1 MNKMLTFIQLLTA
14 AVFAVSSAYF
24 FRYYLAWSSLP
35 LVAVFNA
42 LCAVS
47 FGGACA
53 LGWYVLKN
61 GVSGKPLILAGVVG
75 LAVYEVLLWGIVSV
89 VNSDGLQNRKAI
101 NTAYNILFAL
111 FIILL
116 ILTFVL
122 LIKRSG
128 KALNIA
134 ALALSAVVF
143 ITAAVTPH
151 STFLKNIFK
160 GEISL
165 YMENYVLTDR
175 KYGENERMVFD
186 LYIPKNSEHP
196 ESLILFIH
204 GGGWIAGNKEDSSSG
219 AKAWA
224 KKGYI
229 TAAISYHY
237 VNAETHMDVLMD
249 DVTAALTAIKAT
261 AAEKGYD
268 LKKCLLTGGSAGG
281 HMSLLYAYKHG
292 KEAPI
297 TPAAV
302 VSYCG
307 PADLTNRGYVF
318 GNRLGNEDFMA
329 GLMSFVCGEAVD
341 KNDLPKTHDALWQYS
356 PAAFAENAVPTVF
369 AHGECDSVVPFE
381 DTAALAERLTE
392 LGIENELVVYPHSDH
407 DLAADPDPAAKTE
420 ELFALYAEKY
430 L

>member
-1 MNKMLTFIQLLTA
+1 MNKRFTFVQLLFA

-24 FRYYLAWSSLP
+24 FRYYLAWNALP

-61 GVSGKPLILAGVVG
+61 GAHGKPLILSGVVG
-75 LAVYEVLLWGIVSV
+75 LAVYEVLLWGIVTV
-89 VNSDGLQNRKAI
+89 INSDGNQNRKAI
-101 NTAYNILFAL
+101 NTAYNVLFAL
-111 FIILL
+111 FFVLL
-116 ILTFVL
+116 VLTFAL

-134 ALALSAVVF
+134 AFALSAVVF

-160 GEISL
+160 GEFSL
-165 YMENYVLTDR
+165 YMDNYVLTDK
-175 KYGENERMVFD
+175 KYGDHERMVFD
-186 LYIPKNSEHP
+186 LYIPKNTEHP

-204 GGGWIAGNKEDSSSG
+204 GGGWIAGSKEDNASA
-219 AKAWA
+219 AKSWA

-237 VNAETHMDVLMD
+237 VAAETHMDVLMD
-249 DVTAALTAIKAT
+249 DVTAALAAIKET
-261 AAEKGYD
+261 AAEKGFA

-307 PADLTNRGYVF
+307 PADLTNRGYIF
-318 GNRLGNEDFMA
+318 GNRLGNENFMA
-329 GLMSFVCGEAVD
+329 GLMSCVCGKMVD
-341 KNDLPKTHDALWQYS
+341 PDDLAQTREALWQYS

-381 DTAALAERLTE
+381 DTAALAERLTG

-407 DLAADPDPAAKTE
+407 DLAADPDAAAKTE
-420 ELFALYAEKY
+420 ELFVLYAEKY